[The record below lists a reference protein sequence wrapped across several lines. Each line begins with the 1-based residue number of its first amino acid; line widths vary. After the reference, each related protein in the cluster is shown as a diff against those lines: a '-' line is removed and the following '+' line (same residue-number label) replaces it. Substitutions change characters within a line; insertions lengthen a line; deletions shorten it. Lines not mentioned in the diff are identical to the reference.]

1 MTTIAERTKFPQV
14 LLIEDNHGDALLI
27 QRAFKKSAIP
37 GNVVVARTAEVGLS
51 ILRREGGFAR
61 GPYPDI
67 VLVDV
72 NLPYM
77 GGSDFLK
84 VIKADAELKLIPV
97 IVMSS
102 SKAELDLQA
111 TYKAYA
117 NGFIT
122 KPFIPGE
129 YDQIIKTIEE
139 YWFQLN
145 ETPEVHTPV
154 PSNAQEHETSPM
166 T

>member
-14 LLIEDNHGDALLI
+14 LLIEDNHGDALLV
-27 QRAFKKSAIP
+27 QRAFKKAAIP
-37 GNVVVARTAEVGLS
+37 GNVVVARTAEIGLS

-102 SKAELDLQA
+102 SKAELDLLA
-111 TYKAYA
+111 TYEAYA
-117 NGFIT
+117 NGFVT
-122 KPFIPGE
+122 KPFIPSE
-129 YDQIIKTIEE
+129 YDHVIKIIEE

-154 PSNAQEHETSPM
+154 PSNTREQATSPI